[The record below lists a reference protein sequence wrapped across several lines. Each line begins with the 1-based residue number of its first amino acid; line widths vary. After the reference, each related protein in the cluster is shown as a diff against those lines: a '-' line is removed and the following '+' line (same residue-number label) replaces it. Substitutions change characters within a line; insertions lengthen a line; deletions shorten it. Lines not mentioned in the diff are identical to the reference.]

1 MSYVDYLRES
11 AGFAG
16 NVTCMGLDP
25 VLEALPGEGGF
36 RDRVNGFFE
45 KLFRR
50 MKMEG
55 VSPSA
60 FKPNIGYYVINDRAR
75 DEDFS
80 GSLAL
85 SDVLDMLDSFF
96 PSIPVILDS
105 KRGDIAKS
113 SLNYA
118 HEAFDV
124 WGSDAVTISPY
135 MGSDSVLPFAFDRLL
150 SMTRVYISSTG
161 QAIRAAGIS
170 RTR

>member
-1 MSYVDYLRES
+1 MSYVDYLKES

-25 VLEALPGEGGF
+25 VLEALPGEGSF

-55 VSPSA
+55 VSPAA

-118 HEAFDV
+118 HER
-124 WGSDAVTISPY
+124 AV
-135 MGSDSVLPFAFDRLL
+135 
-150 SMTRVYISSTG
+150 
-161 QAIRAAGIS
+161 
-170 RTR
+170 